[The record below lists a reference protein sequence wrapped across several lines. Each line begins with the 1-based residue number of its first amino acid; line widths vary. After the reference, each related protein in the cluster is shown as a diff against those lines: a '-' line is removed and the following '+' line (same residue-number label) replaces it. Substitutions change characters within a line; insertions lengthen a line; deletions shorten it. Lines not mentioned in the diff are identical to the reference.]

1 MTYSWRRAGDIGP
14 TDLLM
19 AGQSPGDAKV
29 TVSSSTPNSKS
40 STRSIMHSVN
50 GADTWRDETGK
61 CWYLFLLLLM
71 QTMFFWQQNTMRPLL
86 RNLLFRSS
94 FCWCARRLAHTSRVQ
109 VLSGIQPTGS
119 IHLGNYFGAI
129 KQWTEYQNGPHED
142 LLPPA
147 NAPAP
152 SNIQYLPPVIQIVD
166 MHSITTSH
174 DSELLHNNIF
184 DIAAVLLACGI
195 DPKKC
200 ILFKQSSVPLTAY
213 LCWVLCSISTMPQL
227 SRFPQFKV
235 CVFSTLLE
243 INVPNA
249 F

>member
-1 MTYSWRRAGDIGP
+1 MR
-14 TDLLM
+14 LNQLM
-19 AGQSPGDAKV
+19 KPVSVDAFLFAPVMLNNAFLKQS
-29 TVSSSTPNSKS
+29 
-40 STRSIMHSVN
+40 
-50 GADTWRDETGK
+50 
-61 CWYLFLLLLM
+61 
-71 QTMFFWQQNTMRPLL
+71 TMRPLI
-86 RNLLFRSS
+86 RSLLLGPGR
-94 FCWCARRLAHTSRVQ
+94 CWCSRRLAHTSRVQ

-142 LLPPA
+142 LLTA
-147 NAPAP
+147 NVPAP

-200 ILFKQSSVPLTAY
+200 VLFKQSSVPLTAY

-235 CVFSTLLE
+235 CASYMCLRSMSLML
-243 INVPNA
+243 I
-249 F
+249 